1 MNSRVIP
8 LDEAAYYGLPEA
20 TVEQPF
26 TQVTWIFEQR
36 LSRVPSKEGKTNYRY
51 ALSFYL
57 RFLHET
63 EGLAPFAIKERW
75 DSLALVRFR
84 TWLLTQEKD
93 DSTQFGSHTL
103 NGIVSA
109 VRQVMTEAVVLEV
122 AATHDIIPV
131 ARPIGPEARD
141 YADDRREAAR

>member
-1 MNSRVIP
+1 
-8 LDEAAYYGLPEA
+8 
-20 TVEQPF
+20 
-26 TQVTWIFEQR
+26 
-36 LSRVPSKEGKTNYRY
+36 
-51 ALSFYL
+51 
-57 RFLHET
+57 
-63 EGLAPFAIKERW
+63 
-75 DSLALVRFR
+75 
-84 TWLLTQEKD
+84 
-93 DSTQFGSHTL
+93 L